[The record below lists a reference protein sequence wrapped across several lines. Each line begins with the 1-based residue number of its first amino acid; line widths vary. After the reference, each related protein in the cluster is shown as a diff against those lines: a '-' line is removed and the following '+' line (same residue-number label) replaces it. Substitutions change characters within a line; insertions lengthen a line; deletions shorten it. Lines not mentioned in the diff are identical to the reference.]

1 MNKKEALK
9 IINDGDTLR
18 IEEIPKNLWEDK
30 YYDELNKRIKKLILR
45 TKNKK

>member
-18 IEEIPKNLWEDK
+18 IEEIPKNL
-30 YYDELNKRIKKLILR
+30 
-45 TKNKK
+45 